1 MEKRFVMLE
10 EGFQSDASLD
20 LDGKLCE
27 EHYGK
32 CVNENYD
39 VNELTGRLKDIES
52 QTSTGLR

>member
-1 MEKRFVMLE
+1 MLE

-52 QTSTGLR
+52 QPPTGLR